1 VTSSVNTYFGSHVVS
16 PSSGIVLNNQMDDF
30 ATPGKRNYFGLKPS
44 EENYIKPF
52 KKPLSS
58 MSPTMVF
65 RTTDSESSSNT
76 VGDLILIIG
85 ASGGPKIIT
94 AVLQVIINHL
104 MMGMPLFDSMAYPR
118 LHDQLIYHGS
128 AVTTTER
135 AVLLQGPTL
144 MVAGRTKDALVR
156 RGHALLDVDYAGT
169 VQAISIDLETNE
181 LSAVCDLRKGGR
193 PDGY

>member
-1 VTSSVNTYFGSHVVS
+1 
-16 PSSGIVLNNQMDDF
+16 
-30 ATPGKRNYFGLKPS
+30 
-44 EENYIKPF
+44 
-52 KKPLSS
+52 
-58 MSPTMVF
+58 MVF

-144 MVAGRTKDALVR
+144 MVAERTKDALVR